1 MSSEETWQA
10 KVCMDSIQGKIQRV
24 RALHNHNGANR
35 SPVTEAQDALAEES
49 PVKLMPELMVIEQG
63 IDEDN
68 SHNQHEVMK
77 KKSSEYLQITPK
89 NVPVETNQNKDE
101 PSQLNKLMN
110 KQEIG

>member
-101 PSQLNKLMN
+101 PSQLNKLMK
-110 KQEIG
+110 KQEIR